1 MASQLWCLVPSVAFD
16 VAHSLPI
23 LVLGPLCCLSML
35 PWPCH
40 SLAMALPWPSLGLP
54 WPCHGLALALPW
66 PFICLHLASIWLGV
80 QLGPNQC
87 LLLFMVILANMLL

>member
-40 SLAMALPWPSLGLP
+40 SLAMALPWPSLGL
-54 WPCHGLALALPW
+54 AMALPW
-66 PFICLHLASIWLGV
+66 PSLGLAMAFHL
-80 QLGPNQC
+80 
-87 LLLFMVILANMLL
+87 LAFG